1 MEDSVVQLLLRCQFS
16 SNWSTYSILPRL
28 KCQKVIFIEIDRLML
43 KFTLKSK
50 DSKMIRA
57 ILKKNKVIRLILLD
71 FKTCYKP
78 AVGLP
83 QWLSAKEF
91 TCCAPWVR
99 KIPWRR
105 GWQLT
110 LIFLPGESLDRGSWR
125 ATVHSIAE
133 SGQKQWEPSQA

>member
-1 MEDSVVQLLLRCQFS
+1 
-16 SNWSTYSILPRL
+16 
-28 KCQKVIFIEIDRLML
+28 ML

-50 DSKMIRA
+50 DSKMIQA
-57 ILKKNKVIRLILLD
+57 ILKNNKVIRLILLD
-71 FKTCYKP
+71 LKKKKKKL
-78 AVGLP
+78 VINLP
-83 QWLSAKEF
+83 WGFPSGSF

-133 SGQKQWEPSQA
+133 SGQKQ